1 MEKISVNQVTERI
14 IGSAIGVHRRLGPGL
29 LESTYEACLAYELSK
44 DGLVVERQK
53 QLPVVY
59 EKVRLDCGYRIDLMV
74 NKVVV
79 AEIKAVE
86 AISPVHCAQLLS
98 YLRLSGCTVGL
109 LLNFNVLILKNGGIR
124 RIVNRFPDFQRPLP
138 HSLRTQR

>member
-1 MEKISVNQVTERI
+1 MEKLSVNQVTEKV
-14 IGSAIGVHRRLGPGL
+14 IGSAIAVHRRLGPGL
-29 LESTYEACLAYELSK
+29 LESTCEACLAYELYKS
-44 DGLVVERQK
+44 GLEVERQK

-74 NKVVV
+74 NKIVIVEV
-79 AEIKAVE
+79 KAVE
-86 AISPVHCAQLLS
+86 VVSPVHCAQLLS

-109 LLNFNVLILKNGGIR
+109 LLNFNVMVLKSGGIR
-124 RIVNRFPDFQRPLP
+124 RIVNHFSDFQRPLP